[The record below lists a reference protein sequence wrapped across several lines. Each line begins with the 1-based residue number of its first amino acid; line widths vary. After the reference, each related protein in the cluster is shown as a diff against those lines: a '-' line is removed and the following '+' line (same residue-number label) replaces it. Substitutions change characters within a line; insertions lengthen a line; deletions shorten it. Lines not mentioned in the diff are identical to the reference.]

1 MTGRARHAFAVMS
14 CVIISAVLSASSVEA
29 ARDVRAV
36 KGIEFNGL
44 KYLSRYEILRHAVYR
59 VDGDSLVIDVGS
71 LRDGLDR
78 MPMVRRYTLEE
89 KDGRLAVVVEE
100 NEPAHL
106 VLFDGDGRL
115 VPVEFDAGMK
125 VLATGTIHAAERPII
140 VAASRDLVEGGPS
153 ARLRGALSVLSELE
167 GKGLP
172 VIREIEEV
180 DMTAHPG
187 LRVKLKG
194 RPTVFTLDMDRA
206 SFRALNMLV
215 GYLDA
220 ARRYPARSEVR
231 ANAAVLK

>member
-1 MTGRARHAFAVMS
+1 
-14 CVIISAVLSASSVEA
+14 
-29 ARDVRAV
+29 
-36 KGIEFNGL
+36 
-44 KYLSRYEILRHAVYR
+44 
-59 VDGDSLVIDVGS
+59 
-71 LRDGLDR
+71 
-78 MPMVRRYTLEE
+78 
-89 KDGRLAVVVEE
+89 
-100 NEPAHL
+100 
-106 VLFDGDGRL
+106 
-115 VPVEFDAGMK
+115 
-125 VLATGTIHAAERPII
+125 